1 MFMRIQVVRI
11 YYLIHMIMMKYF
23 QSDWML
29 PEIVVHFYLTQKL
42 KYLVSIFV
50 YEMQPM
56 YCI

>member
-29 PEIVVHFYLTQKL
+29 PEIVVHF
-42 KYLVSIFV
+42 I
-50 YEMQPM
+50 
-56 YCI
+56 